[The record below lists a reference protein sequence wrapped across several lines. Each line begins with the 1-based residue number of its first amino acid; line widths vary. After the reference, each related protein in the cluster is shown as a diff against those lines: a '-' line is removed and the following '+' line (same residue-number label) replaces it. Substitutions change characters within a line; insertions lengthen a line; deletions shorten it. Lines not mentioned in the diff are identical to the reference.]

1 MLKIKDNEIVKGY
14 KGFWVN
20 NDEKYIDETHL
31 TLSNEFDKFD
41 IVYEIDEIL
50 KSEGYKI
57 DFHNCCMRGYDEVIY
72 YEFGE
77 KYSIELYEV
86 KKDKEFLLTFVLKQF
101 ETFKDLWELE
111 YLRNL
116 FENII
121 WRLKR
126 ILVEK
131 VDEQ

>member
-57 DFHNCCMRGYDEVIY
+57 DFHNCCMEGYSEVIY

-126 ILVEK
+126 SLVEK